1 MINLKSMPTC
11 IDFSDNILSIKFG
24 TNGVRGVINKDL
36 TVELVLNLSRAAS
49 TFFDSGLIGIARDSR
64 MGGEMFTQLVTSGII
79 STGCSVVDIGYA
91 PTPTLQFMIP
101 KLGCIAGIM
110 VTASHNPPQFNG
122 IKVIGSNGIEIS
134 RESEK
139 EIETI
144 YRSNKFKVADWNK
157 IGQVTH
163 YDSSIDVYLEAI
175 KSHVDVEKIQNRK
188 LKVVVDSANSVG
200 GLATPRLM
208 RELGCKVI
216 SLNSQLD
223 GSFPGRNPEPIP
235 ENIKDLAL
243 AVKAIGADLGIA
255 HDGDADRAT
264 FVDETGRVLWGDQS
278 FALIA
283 SRVLAQKK
291 GSTLV
296 TPVSSGR
303 LIEDVARR
311 AGAKID
317 WTTVGSVDVSHRLE
331 ETGAELGGE
340 ENGGV
345 FYPAHQPVRDG
356 AMTAAQIVELISL
369 EGKTLSELVSELPT
383 YFNTKVKVQVPQDK
397 KESLLEALLELSKD
411 MNRITL
417 DGVKILHDDGWLLIR
432 PSGTE
437 PIYRCFAE
445 GKTQETA
452 DRLSEEGIKLIE
464 RAKKMI

>member
-1 MINLKSMPTC
+1 M
-11 IDFSDNILSIKFG
+11 FG
-24 TNGVRGVINKDL
+24 TNGVRGIINKEL
-36 TVELVLNLSRAAS
+36 TVELVLNLSRAVG
-49 TFFDSGLIGIARDSR
+49 TYFESGLIGIARDSR
-64 MGGEMFTQLVTSGII
+64 KGGEMFTQLVTSGLI
-79 STGCSVVDIGYA
+79 STGCSVVNLGYA

-101 KLGCIAGIM
+101 RLGCIAGIM

-122 IKVIGSNGIEIS
+122 IKVIGSNGIETS

-139 EIETI
+139 EIEII
-144 YRSNKFKVADWNK
+144 YRSNKFKVADWDK

-175 KSHVDVEKIQNRK
+175 KSHVDVEKIQSRK

-283 SRVLAQKK
+283 SRVLAKK
-291 GSTLV
+291 HGSTLV

-356 AMTAAQIVELISL
+356 AMTAAQIVEIIAL
-369 EGKTLSELVSELPT
+369 EGKSLSELVSELPT
-383 YFNTKVKVQVPQDK
+383 YFNTKVKVQVSQEK
-397 KESLLEALLELSKD
+397 KEPLAAALLELSKG
-411 MNRITL
+411 MNRITI
-417 DGVKILHDDGWLLIR
+417 DGVKIIHDDGWFLIR

-452 DRLSEEGIKLIE
+452 DRLSDEGVKLIE
-464 RAKKMI
+464 RAKTLV